1 MWSCPVP
8 VIVAWGLNGCSRKLN
23 ERGIKYKKNYKC
35 PLHILQYPVGR
46 EAEHIIGVALCILY
60 NQGNFTGLIF
70 VVRWKPQKLDPQKFP
85 ANLFTIFYMIFIS
98 RYTYKS
104 PKMLI
109 YSVALRLLDSIRYL
123 IYENVV
129 TMNIMLLCS

>member
-1 MWSCPVP
+1 MTIAQF
-8 VIVAWGLNGCSRKLN
+8 IVFPSDSNYILKEVHDGLRL
-23 ERGIKYKKNYKC
+23 IAH
-35 PLHILQYPVGR
+35 HICDFCY
-46 EAEHIIGVALCILY
+46 
-60 NQGNFTGLIF
+60 

-98 RYTYKS
+98 CYTYKS

-109 YSVALRLLDSIRYL
+109 YSVALRLLDSIWYL